1 MTLERKSRGCGTIPK
16 TLMSQSTA
24 GTTDSPALS
33 RTSPRGPTQNTM
45 AGEAALWRL
54 ERKPPIPMVNPTG
67 SLTLLFRIERRAD
80 LHGCT
85 GDEA

>member
-1 MTLERKSRGCGTIPK
+1 
-16 TLMSQSTA
+16 
-24 GTTDSPALS
+24 
-33 RTSPRGPTQNTM
+33 M